1 MNWYWI
7 VLIVI
12 GYICVWIV
20 SSIIISRALKI
31 NDSYLCT
38 SVGLFWPIII
48 MVSPIILLYYG
59 VMYVFNKFK
68 YTA

>member
-20 SSIIISRALKI
+20 SSIIISRVIKSD
-31 NDSYLCT
+31 DSYVCT
-38 SVGLFWPIII
+38 LAGLFWPIII
-48 MVSPIILLYYG
+48 VVSPIFLLLCG
-59 VMYVFNKFK
+59 VTYVFDKFK

>member
-31 NDSYLCT
+31 DDSYICT
-38 SVGLFWPIII
+38 GAGLFWPIMI
-48 MVSPIILLYYG
+48 VLSPIILLLCG
-59 VMYVFNKFK
+59 VMYVLDKFK